1 MTLPSAPA
9 RWLGI
14 LAFCFLSDVGA
25 QTLPPDP
32 GLETFTE
39 TPGRL
44 AASPRRFEQ
53 VWDVVE
59 LMGQPMLSDSQ
70 RPARVVL
77 RPQGGLMVDGGCNYF
92 SGRVERDAQGLFRVS
107 KYGGT
112 HAGCE
117 KPPRSEALLNSALM
131 MVDGYRWD
139 RGLVLRSGG
148 NDLVR
153 LQPSAHQT
161 SQDIEQALAS
171 RSVPAPAATQPAQ
184 PARAVASGAAEKNCR
199 PVKVAKSKKAGAKG
213 SKAARAAKAKASKTV
228 CKPVAGVGKHKTLK
242 STGKT
247 RLTGKSKASKAGKA
261 KAVSRTKA
269 ASRAKAKAAARHG
282 KHKR

>member
-1 MTLPSAPA
+1 MTFPSAPA
-9 RWLGI
+9 RRLGL
-14 LAFCFLSDVGA
+14 LAFCFLSGVGA

-32 GLETFTE
+32 GHETFTQ
-39 TPGRL
+39 TPGQL
-44 AASPRRFEQ
+44 AAAPRRFEQ

-59 LMGQPMLSDSQ
+59 LMGQPMLTGGQ

-112 HAGCE
+112 HSGCE
-117 KPPRSEALLNSALM
+117 KPLRSEALLNSALM

-148 NDLVR
+148 NDLLR
-153 LQPSAHQT
+153 LQPSANQT
-161 SQDIEQALAS
+161 SQDIEQALAN
-171 RSVPAPAATQPAQ
+171 RSVPTPAPAQAVQPG
-184 PARAVASGAAEKNCR
+184 RVVASAAADKNCR
-199 PVKVAKSKKAGAKG
+199 PVKVAKSRKAKIKG
-213 SKAARAAKAKASKTV
+213 SKAAKAAKVSKTV
-228 CKPVAGVGKHKTLK
+228 CKPVAGAGKHKALK
-242 STGKT
+242 SAAKT
-247 RLTGKSKASKAGKA
+247 RLTSRSKALKAGKA
-261 KAVSRTKA
+261 KAASRTKA
-269 ASRAKAKAAARHG
+269 ASRARAKAAARHG

>member
-1 MTLPSAPA
+1 MTFPSAPA
-9 RWLGI
+9 RRLGL
-14 LAFCFLSDVGA
+14 LAFCFLSGVGA
-25 QTLPPDP
+25 QTLPSDP
-32 GLETFTE
+32 GQETFIQ
-39 TPGRL
+39 TPGQL
-44 AASPRRFEQ
+44 AAAPRRFEQ

-59 LMGQPMLSDSQ
+59 LMGQQPMLTGGQ

-77 RPQGGLMVDGGCNYF
+77 RSQGGLMVDGGCNYF

-112 HAGCE
+112 HSGCE

-148 NDLVR
+148 NDLLR
-153 LQPSAHQT
+153 LQPSANQS

-171 RSVPAPAATQPAQ
+171 RAVPVPAQTQTVQ
-184 PARAVASGAAEKNCR
+184 PARAVASGTAEKNCR
-199 PVKVAKSKKAGAKG
+199 PVKVAKSRKAKIKG
-213 SKAARAAKAKASKTV
+213 SKAAKASKTV
-228 CKPVAGVGKHKTLK
+228 CKPVAAAGKHKALK
-242 STGKT
+242 SAAKT

-261 KAVSRTKA
+261 KA